1 MSCEWNRHFYENLQN
16 IERNKTG
23 MCFSYFTFTET
34 KMYLS
39 AAEVQIFAYVSVEKR
54 ILRKQPLKTDCKIV
68 YRLFCL

>member
-1 MSCEWNRHFYENLQN
+1 
-16 IERNKTG
+16 

>member
-1 MSCEWNRHFYENLQN
+1 
-16 IERNKTG
+16 

-54 ILRKQPLKTDCKIV
+54 NFEETTLKD
-68 YRLFCL
+68 RL